1 MSVALLN
8 SLDVLTLTLTR
19 ERWGRA
25 MLECTLAD
33 PLEDTLLKNDSTAV
47 LDLAGEAQVFTGNV
61 WRIGRVGGTTRVWA
75 LEAKALD
82 TMLPAKSYANV
93 QAGLVAV
100 DILQACGLGGEVQ
113 FGGQLERYTRMASPA
128 IQALNGICHATNA
141 TWRTRPDGYVLIR
154 GDELALP
161 KFDTALEWGDSLLEY
176 DPVREKYTA
185 LLQSNLQAGMQLE
198 VQPYGETREIIV
210 ERMQHEICNG
220 KMRTHIWG
228 RA

>member
-1 MSVALLN
+1 VSVALLN

-47 LDLAGEAQVFTGNV
+47 LDLAGVAQVFTGNV
-61 WRIGRVGGTTRVWA
+61 WRIGRVGGTTQVWA

-82 TMLPAKSYANV
+82 KMLPAKSYANV

-113 FGGQLERYTRMASPA
+113 FGGQLERYTRSLNSAM
-128 IQALNGICHATNA
+128 QCLNALCTVTNA

-154 GDELALP
+154 GDELGLP

-185 LLQSNLQAGMQLE
+185 LLQPNLQAGMRLE
-198 VQPYGETREIIV
+198 VQPYGETREIVI
-210 ERMQHEICNG
+210 ERVQHEICHG

-228 RA
+228 RT